1 MGHSQYALGINRVPV
16 PMCEHHQESQDT
28 RYPIGFGLLYNV
40 PFSLFIFDLGLI
52 FCALL
57 SVAFLFTKFYGL
69 VLFNG

>member
-1 MGHSQYALGINRVPV
+1 MDGPLPICSWNRVSV

-28 RYPIGFGLLYNV
+28 RHPIGFGLLYSV
-40 PFSLFIFDLGLI
+40 PFSLFNFDLGLI
-52 FCALL
+52 SCALL